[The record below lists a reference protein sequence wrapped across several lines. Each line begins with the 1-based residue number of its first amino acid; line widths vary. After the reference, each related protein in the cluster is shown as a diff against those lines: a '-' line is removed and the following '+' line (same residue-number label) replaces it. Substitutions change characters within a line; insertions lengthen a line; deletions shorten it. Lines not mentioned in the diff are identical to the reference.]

1 MMLLTPAR
9 HDADGVGSPSVLRYQ
24 RAASHVLRAPS
35 CRDAAQ
41 KDRATTMHIIVVGL
55 NHNTT
60 PIAWRERLH
69 FPTDTLEGPLA
80 KLAQYTEGGERV
92 ILSTCNRVEIYGH
105 VQHLARGSSRL
116 QQFLSD
122 YHGIVAETLTPYLYV
137 HHGAAALRHLFRVV
151 ASLDSLV
158 IGESHIAAQVK
169 EAFAIARR
177 AKATGAVFNQVF
189 ERALAV
195 AKRVRTETHLGEQ
208 AVSVSYAA
216 VELAM
221 KIFQDLSAKTVL
233 ILGAGEMSELT
244 ARHLI
249 GQGVRHLLVANR
261 TPERAMELASK
272 LQGQGVALAELPTY
286 LHKADIIVSSTGAA
300 EIILHRADVQRAL
313 KLRKNRSMFFID
325 IAVPRDIDP
334 AVNKLDNV
342 YLYDIDGLQHVVEE
356 NRKARAREAV
366 LAETIIARE
375 VEDVLKWFDEQQ
387 VVPAV
392 IRLRR
397 MAEAIRHQELEK
409 LFSRLGPLSD
419 GERRAIEAMSSSIVN
434 KLLHTPIVRLKQASQ
449 AKGEGPYLRALRDLF
464 GLDEGCVGQTVP
476 GPPLH

>member
-1 MMLLTPAR
+1 
-9 HDADGVGSPSVLRYQ
+9 
-24 RAASHVLRAPS
+24 
-35 CRDAAQ
+35 
-41 KDRATTMHIIVVGL
+41 MHIIVVGL
-55 NHNTT
+55 NHKTT
-60 PIAWRERLH
+60 PIEWRERLH
-69 FPTDTLEGPLA
+69 FPTDTLAGPLA
-80 KLAQYTEGGERV
+80 KLAQYTEGGEQV

-105 VQHLARGSSRL
+105 VQHLAHGSSRL

-122 YHGIVAETLTPYLYV
+122 YHGIVAETLTPYLYL

-177 AKATGAVFNQVF
+177 ANATGAVFNHVF
-189 ERALAV
+189 ERAFAV
-195 AKRVRTETHLGEQ
+195 AKRVRTETRLGEQ

-216 VELAM
+216 VELAI

-249 GQGVRHLLVANR
+249 SQGVRHLLVANR

-300 EIILHRADVQRAL
+300 EIIIHRADVQSAL

-334 AVNKLDNV
+334 AVNELENV
-342 YLYDIDGLQHVVEE
+342 YLYDVDDLQHVVEE
-356 NRKARAREAV
+356 NRKIRAREAV

-397 MAEAIRHQELEK
+397 KAEAIRHQELEK
-409 LFSRLGPLSD
+409 LFSKLGPLSD
-419 GERRAIEAMSSSIVN
+419 GERRAIEAMSSSIIN
-434 KLLHTPIVRLKQASQ
+434 KLLHTPIVRLKQESQ
-449 AKGEGPYLRALRDLF
+449 AKGGGRYLHALRDLF
-464 GLDEGCVGQTVP
+464 SLDEGCLGAMEQKTGLRRQPSPSP
-476 GPPLH
+476 GSPGCRSGRSAPRATDSGRAKA

>member
-1 MMLLTPAR
+1 
-9 HDADGVGSPSVLRYQ
+9 
-24 RAASHVLRAPS
+24 
-35 CRDAAQ
+35 
-41 KDRATTMHIIVVGL
+41 MHIIVVGL
-55 NHNTT
+55 NHKTT
-60 PIAWRERLH
+60 PIEWRERLH
-69 FPTDTLEGPLA
+69 FPTDTLEGALE

-105 VQHLARGSSRL
+105 VQHLAHGCSRL

-122 YHGIVAETLTPYLYV
+122 YHGIVADTLTPYLYW
-137 HHGAAALRHLFRVV
+137 HHGAAALCHLFRVV
-151 ASLDSLV
+151 SSLDSLV
-158 IGESHIAAQVK
+158 IGESQIAAQVK

-177 AKATGAVFNQVF
+177 ANATGAVFNQIF

-195 AKRVRTETHLGEQ
+195 AKRVRTETRLGEH

-216 VELAM
+216 VELAK

-233 ILGAGEMSELT
+233 ILGAGETSELT

-249 GQGVRHLLVANR
+249 SQGVRHLLVANR
-261 TPERAMELASK
+261 TPERATELASK

-286 LHKADIIVSSTGAA
+286 LHNADIIVSSTGAA
-300 EIILHRADVQRAL
+300 EIVIHKADVQTAL
-313 KLRKNRSMFFID
+313 KLRKNRPMFFID

-334 AVNKLDNV
+334 AVNELDNV
-342 YLYDIDGLQHVVEE
+342 YLYDIDDLQHVVEE
-356 NRKARAREAV
+356 NRKTREREAV

-397 MAEAIRHQELEK
+397 KAEAIRHQELEK
-409 LFSRLGPLSD
+409 LFSKLGPLSD
-419 GERRAIEAMSSSIVN
+419 GERQAIEAMSSSIIN
-434 KLLHTPIVRLKQASQ
+434 KLLHTPIVRLKQESQ
-449 AKGEGPYLRALRDLF
+449 AKGGGRYLQALRDLF
-464 GLDEGCVGQTVP
+464 SLDE
-476 GPPLH
+476 